1 MIYRLRVILDTQE
14 DVFRDIEIEQD
25 ATLEDLHNAITQSF
39 GFDGQE
45 MASFYTSDEEWNQN
59 EEISLFA
66 MSDENRS
73 MAETTVES
81 VLSEE
86 QTKLIYVYDFLEMWT
101 FLIELAEI
109 AEPAIGISYPN
120 LMFAHGVLPENAP
133 DKEFLSDDSLSD
145 LDEDLDNLDF
155 NSEDYEDLNFD
166 ENWN

>member
-1 MIYRLRVILDTQE
+1 MIYRLRIILDTQD
-14 DVFRDIEIEQD
+14 DVFRDVEIEQE

-45 MASFYTSDEEWNQN
+45 MASFYTSDEEWNQD

-66 MSDENRS
+66 MNNEGRT
-73 MAETTVES
+73 MAETGIED
-81 VLSEE
+81 VLTEA
-86 QTKLIYVYDFLEMWT
+86 QTKLIYIYDFLEMWT

-109 AEPAIGISYPN
+109 AEPTVGMSYPN

-133 DKEFLSDDSLSD
+133 DKEFLADESLTD
-145 LDEDLDNLDF
+145 LDEDFDDLDF
-155 NSEDYEDLNFD
+155 DSEDYEDLNFD